1 LNEGVHLHMF
11 RRKKSFLRDISKYLF
26 ALTGLIGAILT
37 VFLISSY
44 IILKNEIEES
54 SNALLNLYINEFEN
68 TTSKLDNY
76 FTSLVI
82 QKEELAKLKSSNEQ
96 VRMLSSK
103 SLHNYMQDLITNNE
117 IADIIVVYDEEYK
130 VCLDVI
136 KRGFDYE
143 QKNQLR
149 DYTAAAVNSE
159 KKSNKWNLLSYED
172 EFYLYKML
180 INDERVIAIY
190 VKTDQLMDY
199 LDTID
204 SETRTIQ
211 LANNDGF
218 IGKVWGQDNLGADS
232 ENTIENIHI
241 KDYYTVSQSI
251 KNTDLIMYS
260 FTKKN
265 SIFKQV
271 SISTVFVSIVVIA
284 TFGFLLVFLRYV
296 RKMIFFPMQ
305 VIIEELKLIKEG
317 KYEHRIQGDFKT
329 EEFELLQEATNKMI
343 DEIMG
348 LKINSYEKKIELQDA
363 ELKNIRLQL
372 RPHFF
377 LNALTTVSGL
387 SLKGN
392 NTLINEYVKALAKH
406 IRYMFKIGMKT
417 VPIKDEIKHVINYME
432 IQELKYPECVFHMI
446 DLPEELENWMIPQMI
461 IHTFVENIYKYAIS
475 IDEIITLLIKVSK
488 VQRDHQEML
497 LIEIEDDGHGYP
509 QEVIDYMNNA
519 EGQIRNEEYGIG
531 LWSVKR
537 MMELMYEK
545 DNLVIISNVQPHG
558 CSSKVYIP
566 KNSKHGEEKDVL

>member
-1 LNEGVHLHMF
+1 MI
-11 RRKKSFLRDISKYLF
+11 RMKRSFLKDISKYLF

-44 IILKNEIEES
+44 SILKNEIEES
-54 SNALLNLYINEFEN
+54 SNALLNFYANEFEN

-82 QKEELAKLKSSNEQ
+82 QKEELSKLKSKDEQ
-96 VRMLSSK
+96 TRMLSSK
-103 SLHNYMQDLITNNE
+103 ALHNYMQDLIANNE

-130 VCLDVI
+130 ICLDVI
-136 KRGFDYE
+136 KNGFDFE

-149 DYTAAAVNSE
+149 DYTAKAVE
-159 KKSNKWNLLSYED
+159 KKHQSNKWSILFHEQ

-180 INDERVIAIY
+180 VNDGRGIAIY
-190 VKTDQLMDY
+190 VKANHLMDY
-199 LDTID
+199 LDTMD

-211 LANNDGF
+211 LVDKEGLV
-218 IGKVWGQDNLGADS
+218 GKVWGQEKIVSNSLS
-232 ENTIENIHI
+232 TIGERHFSGYFVASLPI
-241 KDYYTVSQSI
+241 KS
-251 KNTDLIMYS
+251 TDLSMYL

-265 SIFKQV
+265 SIFKQA
-271 SISTVFVSIVVIA
+271 SISTVFVSIVVLA
-284 TFGFLLVFLRYV
+284 TFLFLLVFLRYV
-296 RKMIFFPMQ
+296 KKMIFHPMH
-305 VIIEELKLIKEG
+305 VIIQEMKLIKEG
-317 KYEHRIQGDFKT
+317 KYEHRIQGEFKT
-329 EEFELLQEATNKMI
+329 EEFSLLQEATNKMI

-348 LKINSYEKKIELQDA
+348 LKISSYEKKIALQDA

-392 NTLINEYVKALAKH
+392 NALINKYVTALAKH
-406 IRYMFKIGMKT
+406 IRYMFKVGMKK
-417 VPIKDEIKHVINYME
+417 VPIKDEIKHVLNYMQ

-446 DLPEELENWMIPQMI
+446 DLPEKLENWMIPQMI

-475 IDEIITLLIKVSK
+475 IDEIITLLIKINT
-488 VQRDHQEML
+488 VQRDGQDML
-497 LIEIEDDGHGYP
+497 LIEIEDDGQGYP
-509 QEVIDYMNNA
+509 KEVLKYMDDSKV
-519 EGQIRNEEYGIG
+519 QLKNEEYGIG
-531 LWSVKR
+531 LRSVKR

-545 DNLVIISNVQPHG
+545 ENLVVINNVQPHG

-566 KNSKHGEEKDVL
+566 RHSKNEEGKDVL